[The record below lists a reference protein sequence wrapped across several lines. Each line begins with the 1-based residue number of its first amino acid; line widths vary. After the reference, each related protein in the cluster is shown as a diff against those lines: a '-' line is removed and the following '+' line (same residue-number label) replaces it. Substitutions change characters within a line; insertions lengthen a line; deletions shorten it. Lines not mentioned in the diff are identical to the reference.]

1 MDPTNRVNDLIVI
14 TGRLAQL
21 LERENDALLN
31 KRSQELNE
39 ILDEK
44 VTLGRV
50 YETRIMGLTEE
61 PEMLKEV
68 DPELRERLQ
77 GIGHKVNDLIEKNA
91 KLLKVAIEANRRV
104 VNMIAEAVKA
114 SVPSAGTY
122 SRTGATGTQDH
133 HAAPRNVA
141 ISIDQTL

>member
-14 TGRLAQL
+14 TNRLADL
-21 LERENDALLN
+21 LARENDALSN
-31 KRSQELNE
+31 RKYSEINE

-50 YETRIMGLTEE
+50 YESRIMGLTDD
-61 PEMLKEV
+61 PVALGQV
-68 DPELRERLQ
+68 DGELRDRLRSL
-77 GIGHKVNDLIEKNA
+77 GEKVNGLIEENA
-91 KLLKVAIEANRRV
+91 ALLKIGIEANRRV

-122 SRTGATGTQDH
+122 SANGAADVEQ
-133 HAAPRNVA
+133 HAPSKNVA
-141 ISIDQTL
+141 ITVDHTL

>member
-14 TGRLAQL
+14 TNRLADL
-21 LERENDALLN
+21 LARENDALN
-31 KRSQELNE
+31 NRKYSEINE

-50 YETRIMGLTEE
+50 YESRIMGLTDD
-61 PEMLKEV
+61 PAALKQV
-68 DPELRERLQ
+68 DRDLREQLH
-77 GIGHKVNDLIEKNA
+77 GLGEKVNELIEKNA
-91 KLLKVAIEANRRV
+91 QLLKIGIEANRRV

-122 SRTGATGTQDH
+122 SANGETGVEQ
-133 HAAPRNVA
+133 HAASKNVA
-141 ISIDQTL
+141 ITVDHTL

>member
-14 TGRLAQL
+14 TNRLADL
-21 LERENDALLN
+21 LARENEALVN
-31 KRSQELNE
+31 RKYSEINE

-50 YETRIMGLTEE
+50 YESRIMGLTDDLAALEQVDGE
-61 PEMLKEV
+61 LRDRLRSLGEKVNRLIEDNAAMLK
-68 DPELRERLQ
+68 
-77 GIGHKVNDLIEKNA
+77 IG
-91 KLLKVAIEANRRV
+91 IEANRRV

-122 SRTGATGTQDH
+122 SANGAASVEQ
-133 HAAPRNVA
+133 HAATKNVA
-141 ISIDQTL
+141 ITVDHTL

>member
-14 TGRLAQL
+14 TKRLTGL
-21 LERENDALLN
+21 LERENDALSN
-31 KRSQELNE
+31 RKYSEINE

-50 YETRIMGLTEE
+50 YESRIMGLADDPTA
-61 PEMLKEV
+61 LNEV
-68 DPELRERLQ
+68 DGELRDQLRTLGE
-77 GIGHKVNDLIEKNA
+77 KVNALIADNSQ
-91 KLLKVAIEANRRV
+91 LLKIGIEANRRV

-122 SRTGATGTQDH
+122 SATGSGALDQQ
-133 HAAPRNVA
+133 AAAKSVA
-141 ISIDQTL
+141 ISIDHTL